1 MDECMFT
8 SRSLIDRTWRIHDMS
23 GLFNKRKLTFKA
35 IGVLGVI
42 SIEGELLVCIV
53 KDGSIG
59 LSELIQMSDL
69 LKRRFKRRKV
79 NIFLDNLPLHY
90 NK

>member
-1 MDECMFT
+1 MEKLFAITERGEIIVFMDECMFT
-8 SRSLIDRTWRIHDMS
+8 SRSLIDRTWRSSDMS

-42 SIEGELLVCIV
+42 SVEGELLVSII

-59 LSELIQMSDL
+59 LPELIQMSD
-69 LKRRFKRRKV
+69 
-79 NIFLDNLPLHY
+79 
-90 NK
+90 